1 MVLDNHQTSN
11 THIETVSQPVE
22 WQELIEAA
30 ANRELIPPW
39 RRSSSVKERYIRHT
53 TEVLS
58 EYASVNDYVRIHML
72 HYASEF
78 DETMGKQVA
87 VASPSSI
94 KDPLLIFNEF
104 PYHLSTDIEHWLV
117 WFDGQPT
124 DPEKLVQEVVDRQ
137 FIPNERY
144 DIIVYVNPQQFQSVN
159 GIFHA
164 HVFVRE
170 KNKVCSV

>member
-1 MVLDNHQTSN
+1 
-11 THIETVSQPVE
+11 ETVSQPVE